1 MITELR
7 NFVDKISSTTIA
19 RIILFNLF
27 LQLML
32 CGATLIVALYSS
44 LRFVAYRK
52 ILPNFMQRYGLF
64 SGVFITTFYATLI
77 TIIAPFQV
85 HKFCFVEGTKF
96 SKNFLDLKLLKY
108 ELLTSSIATLG
119 CGCILFILCS
129 SWQKPIRDNILYAI
143 KHAISDN
150 DYAQDINIIQQK
162 FECCGISVQGAEPN
176 LVWLHYLLPDIT
188 FQENLYDNMHSLPWS
203 CCRSDYQFMYC
214 DQFAYGRFIVPFNE
228 TFFSRIPSYA
238 VRFKKNWDC
247 VSLSDCKQKRER
259 ALNSVYKQDCAQAFY
274 QAFKIGFFYLN
285 GAMLFVSGLYMIY
298 PLAIT
303 NHLET
308 VLLRNKNNFKTAP
321 PVL

>member
-44 LRFVAYRK
+44 LRFVAYR
-52 ILPNFMQRYGLF
+52 
-64 SGVFITTFYATLI
+64 
-77 TIIAPFQV
+77 
-85 HKFCFVEGTKF
+85 FVEGTKF

-228 TFFSRIPSYA
+228 TFLAEYP
-238 VRFKKNWDC
+238 DC

-274 QAFKIGFFYLN
+274 QAFKIGFF
-285 GAMLFVSGLYMIY
+285 
-298 PLAIT
+298 T
-303 NHLET
+303 
-308 VLLRNKNNFKTAP
+308 
-321 PVL
+321 